1 VDAACR
7 ITAIDPDPRRPGAVR
22 LEIDGVRFGTVPR
35 DLVGAEG
42 LAVGR
47 LVDDGL
53 QERLGAAADTEAAF
67 RTVLRS
73 LELRSYARADLGR
86 RLLRKG
92 HPRAAVEA
100 ALERAAGLGLLD
112 DAAFTRNFVQSRAA
126 RGRGPSRLIRDLL
139 GMGVERSLID
149 QALAAEWSEG
159 DDRSSVPLT
168 LATKRAA
175 QLGGIPRQV
184 KRRRVLAYLARRGF
198 SGREVTEMVERLV

>member
-1 VDAACR
+1 VDAVCR
-7 ITAIDPDPRRPGAVR
+7 ITAIDPDPRRQGAVR

-35 DLVGAEG
+35 DLISAEN
-42 LAVGR
+42 LTIGR
-47 LVDDGL
+47 VVDEAL
-53 QERLGAAADTEAAF
+53 QDRLGAAADIEAAF
-67 RTVLRS
+67 RTALRA

-86 RLLRKG
+86 RLLRKA

-112 DAAFTRNFVQSRAA
+112 DAAFARNFVQSRAA

-139 GMGVERSLID
+139 VMGVERSLID
-149 QALAAEWSEG
+149 RALAAEWSEG
-159 DDRSSVPLT
+159 EDRSSVPLA

-175 QLGGIPRQV
+175 QLGAIPRQT

-198 SGREVTEMVERLV
+198 SGREVTEVVEKVL